1 MKNAIKKGFGLIIGQ
16 ELAKF
21 AIFMVVSIIAA
32 RLAKNEGYMNN
43 VKDSDPEL
51 FDFINKLAKTAKE
64 TE

>member
-1 MKNAIKKGFGLIIGQ
+1 MKNAIKKGFGLVIGQ

-43 VKDSDPEL
+43 VKETDPEL
-51 FDFINKLAKTAKE
+51 FDFIIKLAKKTKE
-64 TE
+64 AE